1 MMNSIEK
8 RLEAKGDG
16 TEKKKLADLDQEL
29 FTVEQNLLDTL
40 REEFE
45 KEAPGGSFSDW
56 LKSKPDDYFKRI
68 ELSNGGSTSGVL
80 AREKYEDLIDAFE
93 KGIDVMPD
101 ETLSQYISRIRKSE
115 KD

>member
-40 REEFE
+40 KEEFE
-45 KEAPGGSFSDW
+45 KEAPGGSFLDW
-56 LKSKPDDYFKRI
+56 LKSKPDEYFKRI
-68 ELSNGGSTSGVL
+68 ELSNGGSTSGVI
-80 AREKYEDLIDAFE
+80 ASEKYEDLIDAFE
-93 KGIDVMPD
+93 KGIDVMPG
-101 ETLSQYISRIRKSE
+101 ENLTQYIRRIKLSE